1 MPKPIDIDHPAVG
14 ATHVFIP
21 GNADSL
27 TAAALL
33 MSKSR
38 YPTWVMLAREHRLP
52 ILLERPLSEVARE
65 IWCLGY
71 SGTGHPL
78 LPPALEAHVTH
89 RPLHWLTAT
98 SGRLTSA
105 AAEVPG
111 VRFESLPGGSL
122 VQMIQRHQTGRWTD
136 DDRAYERLGF
146 ILGHYP
152 GARPSDFELTLVN
165 LLHAASVQVRN
176 HENLGAEFV
185 RTLAGTSPAHWA
197 GLEELRKFAREG
209 EALIRK
215 GRAVLLEYE
224 PAFGGRHGGAMWIVP
239 AGLIRRGTHGKA
251 VAGRAYARQAP
262 AALIE
267 SVEHGFTKVWIV
279 LPRPLEERWLE
290 ILQVVAR
297 FSSDFAYTGLRG
309 AGAIPA
315 DQVKEFADALWP
327 VLSQT

>member
-1 MPKPIDIDHPAVG
+1 MAKPIDIDHPAVG

-33 MSKSR
+33 VSKSR

-52 ILLERPLSEVARE
+52 ILLERPLSEAARE

-98 SGRLTSA
+98 SGRLTAA

-111 VRFESLPGGSL
+111 VQFESLPGASL
-122 VQMIQRHQTGRWTD
+122 IPMVQGHVSGRWSD

-152 GARPSDFELTLVN
+152 GARPTDFELTLVN
-165 LLHAASVQVRN
+165 LLHAASVQIRN

-185 RTLAGTSPAHWA
+185 RTLADTPPGQWA
-197 GLEELRKFAREG
+197 TLDMVKKYAREG
-209 EALIRK
+209 EALIRR
-215 GRAVLLEYE
+215 GRAVLVDHD
-224 PAFGGRHGGAMWIVP
+224 PVRGGRHGPALWIVP
-239 AGLIRRGTHGKA
+239 SGQIRRGTHGKA

-267 SVEHGFTKVWIV
+267 KVERGFTKVWIV
-279 LPRPLEERWLE
+279 LPPPLEELWLP
-290 ILQVVAR
+290 ILHVVAE
-297 FSSDFAYTGLRG
+297 FSSDFAFTGLRG

-315 DQVKEFADALWP
+315 ERVEKFASALWP